1 MSPIVRNLPN
11 IITASR
17 LFFASGFLLLIALA
31 MKKTEA
37 ADPNV
42 PHGTQMQLVW
52 GFVLFVVAGLTDII
66 DGPLA
71 RRWKVTSSFGRRF
84 DPFVDKVL
92 IGGGFILLAIYDT
105 KVSGIAWWMVAIILA
120 REAFVTYLRHVS
132 EQQGK
137 AFAATWAGKLKMFL
151 QSFAIGTVIIYMAYH
166 QDKTWAVYFRN
177 IVIWVAVIFT
187 AFSALIYIPRM
198 KHIRFSKK
206 SQSVETD

>member
-1 MSPIVRNLPN
+1 MSPILRNLPN

-17 LFFASGFLLLIALA
+17 LFFASGFLLLLAVA
-31 MKKTEA
+31 MKKTE

-84 DPFVDKVL
+84 DPLVDKIL
-92 IGGGFILLAIYDT
+92 IGGGFILLAIYDS
-105 KVSGIAWWMVAIILA
+105 KVSGITWWMVAIILA

-166 QDKTWAVYFRN
+166 QDTTWAVYFRN
-177 IVIWVAVIFT
+177 IVVWAAVIFT
-187 AFSALIYIPRM
+187 AFSAVIYIPRM
-198 KHIRFSKK
+198 KQIRFSKRSPSGK
-206 SQSVETD
+206 AD

>member
-1 MSPIVRNLPN
+1 MSPILRNLPN

-17 LFFASGFLLLIALA
+17 LFFASGFLLLIAVA

-37 ADPNV
+37 VDPNV

-52 GFVLFVVAGLTDII
+52 GFVLFVVAGLTDVI

-71 RRWKVTSSFGRRF
+71 RRWEVTSSFGRRF

-92 IGGGFILLAIYDT
+92 IGGGFILLAIYDSR
-105 KVSGIAWWMVAIILA
+105 VSGIAWWMVAIILA

-132 EQQGK
+132 ERQGK

-206 SQSVETD
+206 SQGVETD

>member
-1 MSPIVRNLPN
+1 MSPILRNVPN

-17 LFFASGFLLLIALA
+17 LFFASGFLLLLAVA
-31 MKKTEA
+31 MKETQA

-52 GFVLFVVAGLTDII
+52 GFVLFVVAGLTDVI

-84 DPFVDKVL
+84 DPLVDKVL

-105 KVSGIAWWMVAIILA
+105 RVSGIAWWMVAIILA
-120 REAFVTYLRHVS
+120 REVLVTYLRHVS

-166 QDKTWAVYFRN
+166 QGKPWAEYFRD
-177 IVIWVAVIFT
+177 IVIWIAVVFT
-187 AFSALIYIPRM
+187 AFSALIYI
-198 KHIRFSKK
+198 KK
-206 SQSVETD
+206 E

>member
-1 MSPIVRNLPN
+1 MSPILRNLPN

-17 LFFASGFLLLIALA
+17 LFFASGFLLLLTLA
-31 MKKTEA
+31 MQVTE

-42 PHGTQMQLVW
+42 PQGTRMELLW

-84 DPFVDKVL
+84 DPLVDKVL
-92 IGGGFILLAIYDT
+92 IGGGFILLAIYD
-105 KVSGIAWWMVAIILA
+105 KEVSGIAGWMVAIILA

-166 QDKTWAVYFRN
+166 QGKTWAVYFRN
-177 IVIWVAVIFT
+177 IVIWVAVMFT
-187 AFSALIYIPRM
+187 VFSALIYIPRM
-198 KHIRFSKK
+198 KQIRFSKK
-206 SQSVETD
+206 SQGLEAD

>member
-1 MSPIVRNLPN
+1 MSPILRNLPN
-11 IITASR
+11 VITASR

-31 MKKTEA
+31 KNSTEA
-37 ADPNV
+37 GPEV
-42 PHGTQMQLVW
+42 PHGTQIQLVW

-92 IGGGFILLAIYDT
+92 IGGGFILLAIYDY
-105 KVSGIAWWMVAIILA
+105 KFSGIAWWMVAIILA
-120 REAFVTYLRHVS
+120 REAFVTYIRHVS

-166 QDKTWAVYFRN
+166 QDKTWAIIFRT
-177 IVIWVAVIFT
+177 IVIWTAVIFT
-187 AFSALIYIPRM
+187 AFSALIYVPRM
-198 KHIRFSKK
+198 KQIQFSKK
-206 SQSVETD
+206 RADRAS

>member
-1 MSPIVRNLPN
+1 MSPILRNLPN

-17 LFFASGFLLLIALA
+17 LFFASGFLLLIAVA

-37 ADPNV
+37 VDPNV

-52 GFVLFVVAGLTDII
+52 GFVLFVVAGLTDVI

-71 RRWKVTSSFGRRF
+71 RRWEVTSSFGRRF

-92 IGGGFILLAIYDT
+92 IGGGFILLAIYDSR
-105 KVSGIAWWMVAIILA
+105 VSGIAWWMVAIILA

-132 EQQGK
+132 ERQGK

-166 QDKTWAVYFRN
+166 QGKPWAEYFRD
-177 IVIWVAVIFT
+177 IVIWIAVVFT

-198 KHIRFSKK
+198 KQIRFKK
-206 SQSVETD
+206 E

>member
-1 MSPIVRNLPN
+1 MSPILRNVPN

-17 LFFASGFLLLIALA
+17 LFFASGFLLLLAVA
-31 MKKTEA
+31 MKDTQA
-37 ADPNV
+37 ADTNV

-52 GFVLFVVAGLTDII
+52 GFVLFVVAGLTDVI

-84 DPFVDKVL
+84 DPLVDKVL

-105 KVSGIAWWMVAIILA
+105 RVSGIAWWMVAIILA
-120 REAFVTYLRHVS
+120 REVLVTYLRHVS

-166 QDKTWAVYFRN
+166 QGKPWAEYFRD
-177 IVIWVAVIFT
+177 IVIWIAVVFT

-198 KHIRFSKK
+198 KQIRFKK
-206 SQSVETD
+206 E